1 VAREDAKRQAY
12 VLPGSSLHLP
22 KLDDPLR
29 YRALG
34 KIKTI
39 FKLYK
44 FIHDIVL
51 MLETMRY

>member
-1 VAREDAKRQAY
+1 MPPLQGEPYFAASPV
-12 VLPGSSLHLP
+12 
-22 KLDDPLR
+22 LDDPLR
-29 YRALG
+29 YRAFG

-39 FKLYK
+39 FKPYK